1 MTLAVDRAV
10 KPQHKQTKLYHL
22 IDDVWKILKIRLFLL
37 EVFFKSKMN
46 NDADFLFIAVR
57 QQMIGFS
64 DMANSFDLEG

>member
-1 MTLAVDRAV
+1 MENPENSIIFAGG
-10 KPQHKQTKLYHL
+10 
-22 IDDVWKILKIRLFLL
+22 LL
-37 EVFFKSKMN
+37 VTINFSTGISFSEMN